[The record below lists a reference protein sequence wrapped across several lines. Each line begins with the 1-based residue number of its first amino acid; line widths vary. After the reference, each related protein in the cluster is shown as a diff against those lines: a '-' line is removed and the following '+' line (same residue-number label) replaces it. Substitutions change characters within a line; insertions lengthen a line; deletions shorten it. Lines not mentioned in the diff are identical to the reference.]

1 MKLMNKIIFPIIAFT
16 TILCSCAVDPDK
28 GSWSSTPSAFGE
40 RNQVTVISDK
50 HIWEGAVGDSMDY
63 YFAAPY
69 LVLPQP
75 EPIFDLLH
83 FTPQDL
89 VYEPVKRE
97 LKLYLLVANMNDEES
112 PTTKM
117 IRDDIGSEKLREIK
131 ETTGFGNTVGR
142 DKWATGQLLIYMFGF
157 GEDKLIENIQKNGS
171 SIISR
176 INKEELKRIE
186 ATAYIGGENKLL
198 ENEVRDKFGV
208 NLKIPVGYI
217 KAIYDEQDNFI
228 WLRRDTRDA
237 NTNIFVHK
245 IKYTNQGQLSRD
257 TLKAIRNGLGRY
269 VSTDAEN
276 TYMRINDED
285 LPMFIEQKNINEY
298 YALEARGIW
307 DIANDFMGGPFISY
321 LIHNP
326 KKNELLFIDGFMH
339 APGEEKRDHMQEL
352 EHIITSVT
360 F

>member
-1 MKLMNKIIFPIIAFT
+1 MKLILKPLFYIALVLFS
-16 TILCSCAVDPDK
+16 SCAANE
-28 GSWSSTPSAFGE
+28 GTAWESTPAAFGE

-50 HIWEGAVGDSMDY
+50 QIWEGPIGDTMDY

-83 FTPQDL
+83 FTPQDMI
-89 VYEPVKRE
+89 YEPVKRE
-97 LKLYLLVANMNDEES
+97 LKLYLLVANMADENS
-112 PTTKM
+112 PTAKM
-117 IRDDIGSEKLREIK
+117 IKADIGTEKLREIK
-131 ETTGFGNTVGR
+131 ETTGYGNTVGR

-157 GEDKLIENIQKNGS
+157 GEDKLIENIQKNGA
-171 SIISR
+171 SIINR
-176 INKEELKRIE
+176 INKEEKIRID
-186 ATAYIGGENKLL
+186 ATAYMGGENRTL

-217 KAIYDEQDNFI
+217 KAIYDKQDNFI

-245 IKYTNQGQLSRD
+245 MKYTNQNQLSRD
-257 TLKAIRNGLGRY
+257 TLKAIRNDLGRY

-276 TYMRINDED
+276 TYMRINDKD
-285 LPMFIEQKNINEY
+285 LPMFIEQKNVNNY
-298 YALEARGIW
+298 YAIEARGIW
-307 DIANDFMGGPFISY
+307 DIVNDYMGGPFISY
-321 LIHNP
+321 LIHDPN
-326 KKNELLFIDGFMH
+326 KNELLFIDGFMH